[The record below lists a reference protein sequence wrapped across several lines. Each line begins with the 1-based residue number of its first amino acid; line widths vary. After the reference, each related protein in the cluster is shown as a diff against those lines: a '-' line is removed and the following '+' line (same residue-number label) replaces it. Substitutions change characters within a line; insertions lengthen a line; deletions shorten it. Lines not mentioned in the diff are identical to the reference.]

1 MKPTRCDY
9 RCLCA
14 IAVAVAGFCTP
25 VVSGAAEDP
34 SGSSSKSSP
43 AIAVVKYDVAP
54 SAKRKAAP
62 VYPYDLLVEGKAGWA
77 EATFVI
83 DYVGRPL
90 FTNPKAASDPAFAK
104 ALVAMVE
111 ASEYVPGKRDR
122 VAVMSPSEEKVQFT
136 PEKSLDDEAKRVL
149 TLLRQGGNGI
159 PKVAELDERPKA
171 LRQDSPVYPRALKDD
186 GLTGQAEIEF
196 IIDRQGRV
204 LFPRIVSATHED
216 FGWAAAT
223 AVANWRFQ
231 APERNGE
238 KVEARMRV
246 PILFDS
252 RKLASSD

>member
-9 RCLCA
+9 RCLSA
-14 IAVAVAGFCTP
+14 IVLAVAGYCTP
-25 VVSGAAEDP
+25 VVSDAAEETAVTSP
-34 SGSSSKSSP
+34 KSTP

-54 SAKRKAAP
+54 SAKRKVAP
-62 VYPYDLLVEGKAGWA
+62 VYPYDLLIQGKTGWA

-90 FTNPKAASDPAFAK
+90 FANPKNASDPAFAK

-111 ASEYVPGKRDR
+111 ASEYVPGKRDKR
-122 VAVMSPSEEKVQFT
+122 IVMSPTEEKIQFS
-136 PEKSLDDEAKRVL
+136 PEQSLDDEARRVL
-149 TLLRQGGNGI
+149 SLLRAGGAEI
-159 PKVAELDERPKA
+159 PSLAQLDERPRA
-171 LRQDSPVYPRALKDD
+171 VRQDSPAYPRALKDD

-196 IIDRQGRV
+196 VIDRQGRA

-223 AVANWRFQ
+223 AVARWRFQ
-231 APERNGE
+231 PPTRNGE
-238 KVEARMRV
+238 KVEARMSV

-252 RKLASSD
+252 RKLAASD